1 MYFSRRV
8 EYIVLFLR
16 IAMGGMFFYDG
27 YLKLI
32 DKSWSALPYIEQART
47 FEGFYRHLATSG
59 NIWWVNE
66 LNIWGPI
73 LIGIALFIG
82 FRTKVASVL
91 GILLLILY
99 YLPVLQ
105 FPYLATGGY
114 IIDRHIIYALV
125 LLLFVFTNAGEFWGL
140 DSKVSIVVKT

>member
-8 EYIVLFLR
+8 EYIILFLR
-16 IAMGGMFFYDG
+16 LAMGGMFFYDG
-27 YLKLI
+27 YQKLI
-32 DKSWSALPYIEQART
+32 DKSWSALPYIQNAKT
-47 FEGFYRHLATSG
+47 FAHFYDTIG
-59 NIWWVNE
+59 QPQNMWWVNT

-82 FRTKVASVL
+82 FRTRIASAL
-91 GILLLILY
+91 GILLLVLY

-114 IIDRHIIYALV
+114 IIDRHIIYGLV
-125 LLLFVFTNAGEFWGL
+125 LLLFIMMKAGEFW
-140 DSKVSIVVKT
+140 